1 VNCERSRPLKK
12 HEVRTR
18 ILQIGVVPAVRVSS
32 EHVARFAAEA
42 VAAGGIPIV
51 EIEMTVPGA
60 LDVIKYLVEH
70 IPDMAVG
77 AGSVYDTET
86 ARRCIG
92 AGATFLTTDGLD
104 VSIIEFANKEGVTV
118 WPGALTP
125 TEVINAWKAGPDFV
139 KVFPCAPVGGENY
152 IRILKKAFTQ
162 IPLIATGGVNQ
173 QTAQRFIVA
182 GASALGVGGDLIPD
196 DALRLKQSERIRELA
211 QRFVKFVKEGR
222 DHLAALKK
230 RSLPVN

>member
-1 VNCERSRPLKK
+1 LKRD
-12 HEVRTR
+12 EVRTR
-18 ILQIGVVPAVRVSS
+18 ILQIGIVPAVRVGS

-77 AGSVYDTET
+77 AGSVYDTES

-92 AGATFLTTDGLD
+92 AGANFLTTDGLD
-104 VSIIEFANKEGVTV
+104 ISIIEFANKEDIAV

-139 KVFPCAPVGGENY
+139 KVVPCAPVGGDSY
-152 IRILKKAFTQ
+152 IRILKKALSH
-162 IPLIATGGVNQ
+162 IPLIAAGGVNQ
-173 QTAQRFIVA
+173 QTAQKFIVA
-182 GASALGVGGDLIPD
+182 GASALGVGGDLIPE

-211 QRFVKFVKEGR
+211 QRFVRFVNDGR
-222 DHLAALKK
+222 DHLAALKRISQTAK
-230 RSLPVN
+230 

>member
-1 VNCERSRPLKK
+1 LTKN
-12 HEVRTR
+12 EVCTR
-18 ILQIGVVPAVRVSS
+18 ILQIGIVPAVRVSS

-70 IPDMAVG
+70 IPDMTVG

-92 AGATFLTTDGLD
+92 AGAQFLTTDGLD
-104 VSIIEFANKEGVTV
+104 VSIIEFANKEEIAV
-118 WPGALTP
+118 WPAALTP
-125 TEVINAWKAGPDFV
+125 TEVISAWKPGPDFV
-139 KVFPCAPVGGENY
+139 KVFPCAPVGGDSY
-152 IRILKKAFTQ
+152 IRILKKAFMH
-162 IPLIATGGVNQ
+162 IPLIAAGGVNQ
-173 QTAQRFIVA
+173 QTAQKFIVA
-182 GASALGVGGDLIPD
+182 GASALGVGGELIPE
-196 DALRLKQSERIRELA
+196 DALRLKQAARIRELA
-211 QRFVKFVKEGR
+211 HRFVKFVKEGR

-230 RSLPVN
+230 RTLPVK

>member
-1 VNCERSRPLKK
+1 LKRD
-12 HEVRTR
+12 EVRTR

-92 AGATFLTTDGLD
+92 AGAKFLTTDGLD
-104 VSIIEFANKEGVTV
+104 VSIIEFANKEEIAV
-118 WPGALTP
+118 WPAALTP

-139 KVFPCAPVGGENY
+139 KVFPCAPVGGESY
-152 IRILKKAFTQ
+152 IRILKKAFSH
-162 IPLIATGGVNQ
+162 IPLIAAGGVNQ
-173 QTAQRFIVA
+173 QTAQKFILA
-182 GASALGVGGDLIPD
+182 GASALGVGGELIPD
-196 DALRLKQSERIRELA
+196 DALRLKQADRIRELA
-211 QRFVKFVKEGR
+211 HRFVKFVNDGR
-222 DHLAALKK
+222 DHLAALRK
-230 RSLPVN
+230 RFPSAS

>member
-1 VNCERSRPLKK
+1 LKK
-12 HEVRTR
+12 DEVRTR
-18 ILQIGVVPAVRVSS
+18 ILQIGIVPAVRVSS

-60 LDVIKYLVEH
+60 LDVIHYLVEH
-70 IPDMAVG
+70 IPDMIVG

-92 AGATFLTTDGLD
+92 AGANFLTTEGLD
-104 VSIIEFANKEGVTV
+104 VGIIEFANKEEITV

-139 KVFPCAPVGGENY
+139 KVFPCAPVGGDSY
-152 IRILKKAFTQ
+152 IRILKKAFSH

-182 GASALGVGGDLIPD
+182 GASALGVGGDLIPE
-196 DALRLKQSERIRELA
+196 DALRLKQADRISELA
-211 QRFVKFVKEGR
+211 HRFVRFVNDGR
-222 DHLAALKK
+222 DHLAALRKISQPT
-230 RSLPVN
+230 R

>member
-1 VNCERSRPLKK
+1 MNRN
-12 HEVRTR
+12 EVRAR

-92 AGATFLTTDGLD
+92 AGAKFLTTDGLD
-104 VSIIEFANKEGVTV
+104 VSIIEFANKEEIAV
-118 WPGALTP
+118 WPAALTP

-139 KVFPCAPVGGENY
+139 KVFPCAPVGGETY
-152 IRILKKAFTQ
+152 IRILKKAFSH
-162 IPLIATGGVNQ
+162 IPLIAAGGVNQ
-173 QTAQRFIVA
+173 LTAQKFILA
-182 GASALGVGGDLIPD
+182 GASALGVGGELIPD
-196 DALRLKQSERIRELA
+196 DALRLKQADRIRELA
-211 QRFVKFVKEGR
+211 HRFVKFVNDGR
-222 DHLAALKK
+222 DHLAALRK
-230 RSLPVN
+230 RYPSAN

>member
-1 VNCERSRPLKK
+1 MKK
-12 HEVRTR
+12 NEVRTL

-60 LDVIKYLVEH
+60 LEVIKYLVEH

-92 AGATFLTTDGLD
+92 AGASFLTTDGLD
-104 VSIIEFANKEGVTV
+104 VSIIEFANKQEITV

-196 DALRLKQSERIRELA
+196 DAIRLRQSERIRELA
-211 QRFVKFVKEGR
+211 GRFVKFVKEGR

-230 RSLPVN
+230 RSSPVQ